1 MTPKEVLEMRNRFSE
16 EVYRQFGE
24 KIDLHTNSLGL
35 ADWLIESGWITE
47 APDEDPH

>member
-1 MTPKEVLEMRNRFSE
+1 MTPKEVMEMRNRFSN

-35 ADWLIESGWITE
+35 ADWLIKSEWITE
-47 APDEDPH
+47 PPGEDSD